1 MPRLLHHVSVRY
13 PRQSPA
19 GPDRA
24 IRARFWGLPET
35 RWSKKVKYEYC
46 YQFNGSQM
54 ALKIG
59 ASGQKCIDFR
69 PSEPRSGSKQGD
81 FAALDRK
88 IAATNLVTVL
98 IFGLF

>member
-1 MPRLLHHVSVRY
+1 MPRLLHHISVRY
-13 PRQSPA
+13 PPA

-35 RWSKKVKYEYC
+35 RWSKKAKYEYC
-46 YQFNGSQM
+46 YQFSDSQM

-59 ASGQKCIDFR
+59 ASGQKCIDVR
-69 PSEPRSGSKQGD
+69 PSESRLGSKQGD